1 MFEPLISNDSSELVN
16 PRLYHSMED
25 GYTHSSDACRNDEKE
40 KSIAALSYQRI
51 GHDQIGSLSEH
62 GGTT

>member
-51 GHDQIGSLSEH
+51 GHD
-62 GGTT
+62 